1 MKKLFFFL
9 VLAFLTLSLQAQD
22 GKTCATAISVDTAY
36 TGSFG
41 EGDYWFTAETSAL
54 PLYFYFYPED
64 TTIAPPTIYLD
75 LTCTEGV
82 YDDPK
87 VAEMVKTADK
97 YFGEDEESRAFP
109 MRNNLKKAR
118 DEQGRLFYYIVYD
131 RNYRDMLYGQGV
143 TYSIPA
149 YVRLSSHG
157 AANVE
162 IKSTSVN
169 TQCAGVVNKLAMNTA
184 LPFAPIDSAYV
195 YQWPLG
201 EWIEKNYTISWQGDK
216 PMKMYTSLGCDFD
229 RFRGTYDAFEF
240 PKDSLVMTPRRTS
253 NMINEIY
260 DTQFFVRLYPE
271 SEGVLRIA
279 EFQRI
284 AQLQEFIVAGI
295 YAAIDHEKLTIT
307 AVLPKGTNRTQALN
321 DAQVVYTSYNG
332 ETYSYQSRKT
342 ILRFGNADSYVD
354 YTLYITVS
362 TDEGSTDATLKTI
375 KFDNEDVYFFD
386 AGKVLY
392 DSIEVA
398 ALPVVSA
405 EANAGDKATVVVTQA
420 KTIPGKATIVVTAEA
435 GNAQTYT
442 INFIQARNSDNSLS
456 EILIDGKP
464 LEGFEANKLQY
475 RMEVTKLPVVSATA
489 NDAKAK
495 VTIDQPKAVPGY
507 ALIYVEAENTQ
518 VQTYSI
524 NFVQDKRQ
532 EMCSEAAPLLELN
545 KTIALAEGSNS
556 VVRIPAKQWAGEKI
570 AFTWSQASDV
580 NFYISSSCLFD
591 PANPDETLLGTY
603 SITQP
608 KGEAR
613 YVYYFTAAA
622 MTALS
627 KNSIDGYLYLFFQ
640 TQAAGTLAAISY
652 VENCLNQSTYIP
664 LPSTLEL
671 PFQHLASN
679 VYNIYCADWRNK
691 QVDIE
696 WESDVAVE
704 LWFAYECKFN
714 LTETNRY
721 VLQHS
726 YIAANQILSL
736 SAEDVNALVGNYD
749 FLYLKFNKQLPA
761 GTLTFSAKGGT
772 PTAIDDQTLP
782 NGENSEFGVNGSSD
796 NNSTNIN
803 SPKAVKL
810 LRDGHVVIQTPDG
823 KQYNLLGIE
832 I

>member
-1 MKKLFFFL
+1 MKKLFFL
-9 VLAFLTLSLQAQD
+9 LALALLTISVQAQD
-22 GKTCATAISVDTAY
+22 GKTCETAIPVDTAY

-109 MRNNLKKAR
+109 MRNNLKKAH

-157 AANVE
+157 SANVE

-201 EWIEKNYTISWQGDK
+201 EWIEKNYTISWQGEK
-216 PMKMYTSLGCDFD
+216 PMKMYTSLSCNFD
-229 RFRGTYDAFEF
+229 RFQGTYDAYEF

-253 NMINEIY
+253 NIINEIY
-260 DTQFFVRLYPE
+260 DTQFFVRLYPQ
-271 SEGVLRIA
+271 SDGVLRIA
-279 EFQRI
+279 EFERI

-295 YAAIDHEKLTIT
+295 YAAIDHEALTIT
-307 AVLPKGTNRTQALN
+307 AVLPKGTNRTEALN
-321 DAQVVYTSYNG
+321 NAQVVYTSYNG
-332 ETYSYQSRKT
+332 ETYSYVNRKT
-342 ILRFGNADSYVD
+342 VLRFGTADKYVD
-354 YTLYITVS
+354 YTLKISVS

-375 KFDNEDVYFFD
+375 KFDGDDIYFFD

-392 DSIEVA
+392 DSVEVA
-398 ALPVVSA
+398 SLPVVSA
-405 EANAGDKATVVVTQA
+405 EANAGDKAQVVVTQA
-420 KTIPGKATIVVTAEA
+420 KAVPGTATIVVTAEA
-435 GNAQTYT
+435 GNTQTYT
-442 INFIQARNSDNSLS
+442 LKFIKARNSDNTLS
-456 EILIDGKP
+456 QILIDGKP
-464 LEGFEANKLQY
+464 LEGFDAKTLQY
-475 RMEVTKLPVVSATA
+475 RMEVTKLPQVSAVA
-489 NDAKAK
+489 NDSKAK

-532 EMCSEAAPLLELN
+532 EMCAEAAPLLELN
-545 KTIALAEGSNS
+545 KTVALQEGANS
-556 VVRIPAKQWAGEKI
+556 VVRIPIKEWAGSQV
-570 AFTWSQASDV
+570 ALTWNQDSDV
-580 NFYISSSCLFD
+580 KLYISSSCLFD
-591 PANPDETLLGTY
+591 PANPDETLVGTY
-603 SITQP
+603 DITVP
-608 KGEAR
+608 KSEQR
-613 YVYYFTAAA
+613 HVVYFTAAELTN
-622 MTALS
+622 MS
-627 KNSIDGYLYLFFQ
+627 KKSIDGSLYVFFQ
-640 TQAAGTLAAISY
+640 TQAAGTVAAMQY

-679 VYNIYCADWRNK
+679 VYNIYCAEWKNK

-696 WESDVAVE
+696 WDSDISVE

-721 VLQHS
+721 VLRHS
-726 YIAANQILSL
+726 YIAANKTLSL
-736 SAEDVNALVGNYD
+736 TADEVNELIGDRD

-761 GTLTFSAKGGT
+761 GTLFFKVTGSQSPTGLDDMQDGSNPAANSA
-772 PTAIDDQTLP
+772 
-782 NGENSEFGVNGSSD
+782 SD
-796 NNSTNIN
+796 SAA
-803 SPKAVKL
+803 KARKL
-810 LRDGHVVIQTPDG
+810 IRDGHVIIQTADG
-823 KQYNLLGIE
+823 KQFNLLGIE
-832 I
+832 L